1 MKTLIK
7 RNADQFDTIQ
17 NMRKYAII
25 GAKDPFFRNFI
36 KKNNIKGD
44 IDGIKQ
50 ISAYIFKNI
59 AFEKDVKNNQIIRYG
74 TRSLRDGYGNCV
86 DYSVLLSQFFIN
98 LGIPHSFKMVAT
110 ESIMPENYNHIYVML
125 DDYMLPIDLVI
136 GQDQDGNEDLKTK
149 RTMHL
154 FKEVPH
160 FNSYKLKVI

>member
-1 MKTLIK
+1 LKTLIK

-110 ESIMPENYNHIYVML
+110 ES
-125 DDYMLPIDLVI
+125 
-136 GQDQDGNEDLKTK
+136 GQDQEGNEDLKTK